1 MMTLGVAGH
10 AREVAGHQAA
20 LRECRDIQLIYH
32 ADCAAVLKER
42 IDGLVVLHVVDKS
55 HWIGMAL
62 AAGLPVMATH
72 PVPEFVDSRPS
83 KKRSENSG
91 GSPLGLNDPG
101 WIPAFAGMTG
111 TFAGKTETF
120 AGMTEVDSQTAS
132 KVCVLSLGR
141 HTRFCS
147 ALVRP
152 GVAHYSL
159 ELSFNSASF
168 DCMDRETICN
178 QAALDMCDLLLGTWG
193 PVDVLYSRMRNFFH
207 PSRMEDV
214 SVALLRMRN
223 GVEGSVALFDVTGG
237 SAALR
242 IRLYAAD
249 EIVDASWPWAW
260 EADDLTAYYRNFIAC
275 IQGRAQPLLSLGQV
289 AESYRLL
296 EWMRTSARQ
305 DAVLSR
311 RDVK

>member
-10 AREVAGHQAA
+10 AREVAGHRAA
-20 LRECRDIQLIYH
+20 LRECHDIQLVYH
-32 ADCAAVLKER
+32 ADCAAVLKEK
-42 IDGLVVLHVVDKS
+42 IDGLVVLHVDDKS
-55 HWIGMAL
+55 HWIGTAL

-72 PVPEFVDSRPS
+72 PVPEFADSRPS

-91 GSPLGLNDPG
+91 SSPLGLNDPG

-111 TFAGKTETF
+111 TFAGK
-120 AGMTEVDSQTAS
+120 TEVDSQTAS

-168 DCMDRETICN
+168 DCMGRETICN
-178 QAALDMCDLLLGTWG
+178 QAALDMCDLLLGAWG
-193 PVDVLYSRMRNFFH
+193 AVDVLYSRMRNFFH

-275 IQGRAQPLLSLGQV
+275 IQGRTQPLLGLGQV

>member
-10 AREVAGHQAA
+10 AREVAVHRAA
-20 LRECRDIQLIYH
+20 LRECHDIQLVYH
-32 ADCAAVLKER
+32 ADCAAVLKEK
-42 IDGLVVLHVVDKS
+42 IDGLVVLHVADKS

-72 PVPEFVDSRPS
+72 PVPEFADSRPS

-91 GSPLGLNDPG
+91 GRPLGLNDPG

-111 TFAGKTETF
+111 TFAGV
-120 AGMTEVDSQTAS
+120 TEVDSQTAS

-178 QAALDMCDLLLGTWG
+178 QAALDMCDLLLGAWG

-214 SVALLRMRN
+214 SVALLRMHN

-237 SAALR
+237 NAALR

-249 EIVDASWPWAW
+249 EVVDASWPWAW

-275 IQGRAQPLLSLGQV
+275 IQGRAQPLLGLGQV

-311 RDVK
+311 REVK

>member
-10 AREVAGHQAA
+10 AREVAVHRAA
-20 LRECRDIQLIYH
+20 LRECHDIQLVYH
-32 ADCAAVLKER
+32 ADCAAVLKEK
-42 IDGLVVLHVVDKS
+42 IDGLVVLHVDDKS
-55 HWIGMAL
+55 HWIGTAL
-62 AAGLPVMATH
+62 EAGLPVMATH
-72 PVPEFVDSRPS
+72 PVPEFADSHPS

-101 WIPAFAGMTG
+101 WIPAFAGKTG
-111 TFAGKTETF
+111 TFAGV
-120 AGMTEVDSQTAS
+120 TEVDSQTAS

-178 QAALDMCDLLLGTWG
+178 QAALDMCDLLLGAWG

-249 EIVDASWPWAW
+249 EVVDASWPWAW
-260 EADDLTAYYRNFIAC
+260 EADDLMAYYRNFIAC
-275 IQGRAQPLLSLGQV
+275 IQGCAQPLLGLGQV

-296 EWMRTSARQ
+296 EWMRASARQ

-311 RDVK
+311 REVK